1 MDKGNKKDWRTRR
14 LANTFRFADNF
25 TALNNGGESGINTDK
40 IRCKVANNLCL

>member
-25 TALNNGGESGINTDK
+25 TALNNGGEVVLIPARLGVK
-40 IRCKVANNLCL
+40 